1 MLKRPVIIAS
11 IAAAVVLAACSGD
24 DAGADGAAAA
34 TASATTSI
42 ASTVATTT
50 SPQGASTEGT
60 LIVQDGDLIEVHY
73 DGTLDDGSTFDSS
86 RERGIPFSFT
96 VGTGQVIAGFDDAV
110 RGLRVGESREVRI
123 PAEEAY
129 GEWTEDNVIEV
140 PIGDDQGDV
149 AVGDRVYLNTGQAA
163 VVLEVKDD
171 TVVLDANHELAGK
184 ALTFNIEVLS
194 ITRP

>member
-163 VVLEVKDD
+163 VVLKVKDD